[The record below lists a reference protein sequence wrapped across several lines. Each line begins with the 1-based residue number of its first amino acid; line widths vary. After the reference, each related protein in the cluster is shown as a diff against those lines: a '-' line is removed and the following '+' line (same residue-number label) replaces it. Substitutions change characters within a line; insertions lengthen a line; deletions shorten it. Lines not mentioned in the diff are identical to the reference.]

1 MTEAQQR
8 EAARQFFYKWNNKGK
23 EDEHSHLYWLEML
36 QDVLGVE
43 DVMQRVNFEKKV
55 IGSKG
60 TVERIDV
67 YIPETR
73 VIIEQKSQGVALDK
87 PQPGHDMKTPY
98 EQAKGYDNYLPYEE
112 RARWIVLS
120 NFQEIWIYDLNMRK
134 PEPVKLNIADLQDKF
149 HMLDF
154 LTNKKTKKVTEE
166 IELSKAAGELVGK
179 IRDRFLTQYNDPL
192 AKRTQ
197 KSLNILCVR
206 LVFCFYAEDAGLF
219 GAKDAFCTYLMQYQP
234 KDMRGALIELFKVL
248 DTPLNERADMYLS
261 DELEAFPYVNG
272 GLFSDENIVIP
283 KITKEIKDTLI
294 ESSRFDWSKISPTIF
309 GAVFE
314 STLNPVT
321 RRKGGMHYTS
331 IENIHKVIDPLFL
344 DDLKAELEEIR
355 GIGVPGVQKKRIS
368 ELQKKMSEMTFFDP
382 ACGSGNFLTET
393 YVSLRRLENEAL
405 RLKVA
410 ADRKIMTG
418 QISFGFDEESPIQ
431 VSIHQFYGI
440 EINDFAVAVAQTA
453 LWIAESQMMKETE
466 DIIHSSMDFF
476 PLKTYKGVTEGNALR
491 LDWEKVIPIKGDS
504 QTFCYGNPPFV
515 GYSLQSKEQKAD
527 ILSLYVDEKGRPY
540 KTAGKI
546 DYVAGWY
553 WKAAELM
560 YKHPKIRSAF
570 VSTNSITQGEQVAGV
585 WKPLYD
591 RFGIHIDFAYRTFI
605 WDSEADQMAHVHCV
619 IVGFSVEKVSRK
631 KTLYTEN
638 TAIEANNINFYLVDA
653 ADIFIESERR
663 PLCDV
668 PQMISGN
675 RPTDGGYLILSP
687 EEKDAL
693 LSAEPNAEPFIKKFM
708 MGYEFINRKDRYCL
722 WLADALPSD
731 FRKLPLVRERIENC
745 RLERLN
751 SPDAGRRKLADTPH
765 LFREQFNPD
774 HTVVVPKVSSER
786 RRYIP
791 IGYIGKETIAG
802 DKLFIIPDATLYHFG
817 VLISNVHMAWV
828 RAITG
833 RLKSD
838 YSYSIFIDYNCFV
851 WPEVSAE
858 QQETIIKTAK
868 KILEIREMFP
878 TQSLADLYDPLT
890 MPPELRK
897 AHTAN
902 DVAVMQAYGMP
913 IKETDEAACV
923 AWLMRLYQEKIN
935 EISS

>member
-55 IGSKG
+55 VGSKG

-87 PQPGHDMKTPY
+87 PQPGHDNKTPY

-134 PEPVKLNIADLQDKF
+134 PEPVKLNITDLQDKF

-294 ESSRFDWSKISPTIF
+294 ESSHFDWSKISPTIF

-344 DDLKAELEEIR
+344 DELKEELEEIR
-355 GIGVPGVQKKRIS
+355 NISVLNTQKKRLG
-368 ELQKKMSEMTFFDP
+368 EFQKKMSEMIFFDP

-405 RLKVA
+405 KLKVA
-410 ADRKIMTG
+410 ADRKLMDG
-418 QISFGFDEESPIQ
+418 QISFGFEEESPIQ

-476 PLKTYKGVTEGNALR
+476 PLKTYKGITEGNALR
-491 LDWEKVIPIKGDS
+491 IDWKKVVPISDNLIIM
-504 QTFCYGNPPFV
+504 GNPPFV
-515 GYSLQSKEQKAD
+515 GQSVRTKEQAEEMAIIWGAGSVETKLD
-527 ILSLYVDEKGRPY
+527 YVICWYK
-540 KTAGKI
+540 KTAMLIKETGRKI
-546 DYVAGWY
+546 NA
-553 WKAAELM
+553 
-560 YKHPKIRSAF
+560 AF
-570 VSTNSITQGEQVAGV
+570 VSTNSICQGESVPTFWRYMMSEGTV
-585 WKPLYD
+585 
-591 RFGIHIDFAYRTFI
+591 INFAYRTFV
-605 WDSEADQMAHVHCV
+605 WDSEASDKAVVHCV
-619 IVGFSVEKVSRK
+619 IVGFSIGDDKKKKLLIEKESKSIVDHINPY
-631 KTLYTEN
+631 LLAAPDIWIEN
-638 TAIEANNINFYLVDA
+638 RINKPKNGMPKMTTG
-653 ADIFIESERR
+653 S
-663 PLCDV
+663 P
-668 PQMISGN
+668 
-675 RPTDGGYLILSP
+675 PTDDGALTLTA
-687 EEKDAL
+687 EEKEEL
-693 LSAEPNAEPFIKKFM
+693 LQKYPVLNKYIKPFI
-708 MGYEFINRKDRYCL
+708 GAREFLHDKVGSFSRYCL
-722 WLADALPSD
+722 WFKDGNPSEYS
-731 FRKLPLVRERIENC
+731 KIPEIK
-745 RLERLN
+745 ERLL
-751 SPDAGRRKLADTPH
+751 RVQKLRSGSNADRIQKMAQYPY
-765 LFREQFNPD
+765 LFCQIRQPEETYLVFPR
-774 HTVVVPKVSSER
+774 HSSQN

-791 IGYIGKETIAG
+791 IGFIEPEVIAG
-802 DKLFIIPDATLYHFG
+802 DACSIIPNVKIYSFG
-817 VLISNVHMAWV
+817 VLTSNVHNAWLRV
-828 RAITG
+828 VCG
-833 RLKSD
+833 RIKSD
-838 YSYSIFIDYNCFV
+838 FRYSPSVYNNFP
-851 WPEVSAE
+851 WPDPTPKQKELIE
-858 QQETIIKTAK
+858 KTAQG
-868 KILEIREMFP
+868 ILDARAKYP
-878 TQSLADLYDPLT
+878 DSSLADLYDPLT

-897 AHTAN
+897 AHQAN